1 MKNKFGPALLALSL
15 AGVMATGAHAQF
27 KAFPNYSSERWA
39 LSPAEHHFLYEASQD
54 NMLEVELGRYAAQNG
69 TMSRVRS
76 FGRIMVLDHSKA
88 GEWINCYAAERRID
102 LPDMLDAQHL
112 DTYVHLTSQTG
123 AAFDTAYIAAMKDDH
138 NMGYQMYQDADR
150 NSYSWEIRGYAHMYA
165 PIIQEHMNL
174 INDIDSM
181 NKM

>member
-102 LPDMLDAQHL
+102 LPDMLDAQH
-112 DTYVHLTSQTG
+112 
-123 AAFDTAYIAAMKDDH
+123 
-138 NMGYQMYQDADR
+138 
-150 NSYSWEIRGYAHMYA
+150 YSWEIRGYAHMYA